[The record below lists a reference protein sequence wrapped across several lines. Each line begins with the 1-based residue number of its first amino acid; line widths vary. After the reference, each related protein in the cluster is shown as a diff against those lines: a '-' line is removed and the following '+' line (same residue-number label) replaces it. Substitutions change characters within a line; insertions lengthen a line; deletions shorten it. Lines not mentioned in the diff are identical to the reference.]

1 MANTTSCSMAFS
13 VNCDSTKENQDAFRA
28 VFETAIRGM
37 RALVGAAT
45 HDAGNAQFYGGIDFP
60 GGDLYL
66 KEADVPNPAPVKV
79 TTKTSV

>member
-13 VNCDSTKENQDAFRA
+13 INCDSTKENQDAFRA

-37 RALVGAAT
+37 RALAGAAT

-66 KEADVPNPAPVKV
+66 KEADVSAPSPVKV
-79 TTKTSV
+79 IKTSS